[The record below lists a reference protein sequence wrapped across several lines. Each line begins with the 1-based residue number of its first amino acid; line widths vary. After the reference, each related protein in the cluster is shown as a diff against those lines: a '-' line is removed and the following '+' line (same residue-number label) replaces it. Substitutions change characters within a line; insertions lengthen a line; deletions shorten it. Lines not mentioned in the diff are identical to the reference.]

1 MCHKIS
7 PLYIL
12 MILIYTLLWPP
23 DKKTGQSVVLGFDV
37 VDIYLNYS
45 ENYQLCTYVKV
56 FRWNWIFFFQYK
68 INPSQCRLRSEYV
81 TNKKR
86 KNNKQEAKR
95 ARVLIVCVRDIELPV
110 GGMSRRF
117 PWRRLVCVKWRSVYS
132 CMLMLRSASQNGMSG
147 ARQNPSKK

>member
-1 MCHKIS
+1 MFVLEAVPEIFDLLKRMCHKIS

-56 FRWNWIFFFQYK
+56 FR
-68 INPSQCRLRSEYV
+68 
-81 TNKKR
+81 
-86 KNNKQEAKR
+86 
-95 ARVLIVCVRDIELPV
+95 
-110 GGMSRRF
+110 
-117 PWRRLVCVKWRSVYS
+117 
-132 CMLMLRSASQNGMSG
+132 
-147 ARQNPSKK
+147 